1 MYVIVNCA
9 MSLDGRIEGKFSN
22 DKDWKRVYELR
33 AECDA
38 VMVGINTI
46 LKDNPGLT
54 SHGVGKNPLIVV
66 VDSKCRIPSDA
77 RVFEGNVVVGV
88 CEGANTD
95 VVCNKANVIA
105 CGKKQVDL
113 KVLVEELALMG
124 VEKLMVEGG
133 GMLIASML
141 DLGLVDQV
149 NVAVAPVILGR
160 GIKLVED
167 ELKLPV
173 NLKLKDILE
182 LDEIVV
188 LEYVVLK

>member
-1 MYVIVNCA
+1 MHVIVNCA

-46 LKDNPGLT
+46 LKDNSGLT

-88 CEGANTD
+88 CEGVKTD
-95 VVCNKANVIA
+95 AVWNKAKVIA

>member
-1 MYVIVNCA
+1 MHVIVNCA

-46 LKDNPGLT
+46 LKDNSGLT

-88 CEGANTD
+88 CEGVKTD
-95 VVCNKANVIA
+95 AVWMARTTSPRRSGRQMRIRRCWVVRNMAVR
-105 CGKKQVDL
+105 
-113 KVLVEELALMG
+113 M
-124 VEKLMVEGG
+124 GG
-133 GMLIASML
+133 GRAA
-141 DLGLVDQV
+141 GK
-149 NVAVAPVILGR
+149 R
-160 GIKLVED
+160 KLAAQH
-167 ELKLPV
+167 PR
-173 NLKLKDILE
+173 IR
-182 LDEIVV
+182 
-188 LEYVVLK
+188 